1 MCLTFDTCYPCKR
14 LYNYLYIFMEKY
26 SDQHDPCDIREGNDG
41 KVGCKTVEYTKAS
54 PVL

>member
-1 MCLTFDTCYPCKR
+1 
-14 LYNYLYIFMEKY
+14 MEKY

-54 PVL
+54 PVLWLATFYGMV